1 MFKNNFD
8 IILVTII
15 QMLIPKESS
24 SFIQVN
30 GTDYFIACKNKYLM
44 INLFGAHLSNNIKTN
59 KIQIMKY
66 DNEYFS
72 AIPK

>member
-30 GTDYFIACKNKYLM
+30 GTDYFIA
-44 INLFGAHLSNNIKTN
+44 
-59 KIQIMKY
+59 
-66 DNEYFS
+66 
-72 AIPK
+72 

>member
-1 MFKNNFD
+1 MFKNNLD

-30 GTDYFIACKNKYLM
+30 GTDYFIACRNKYLM
-44 INLFGAHLSNNIKTN
+44 IIYLALIYQIIQKLIKF
-59 KIQIMKY
+59 K
-66 DNEYFS
+66 
-72 AIPK
+72 